1 MHASKES
8 YKNGKWTKEGKKKKK
23 IGRETGKKKEKA
35 SYRVKYSKNYI
46 HVKEKIYQF
55 KQMGLWIL
63 KCDLTT

>member
-8 YKNGKWTKEGKKKKK
+8 YKNVKWTKEGKKKK
-23 IGRETGKKKEKA
+23 IGRETGKKKQEKA

-55 KQMGLWIL
+55 KHMGLWIL